1 MYVYID
7 TQTATES
14 SEKKLLKILLVTT
27 IPYLTASPRTR
38 NPAPASTDLRLKS
51 QAELTSVLCA
61 TQILTSF
68 LWGGVGS
75 GGMGERENCV
85 LDCHGNPQ
93 RHRCVFS
100 CKSVCQIQNKEKKNK
115 TKRSARLPL
124 HVFGILG
131 HSRLDLHSICVYFF
145 RLSLTYH
152 AAIALPIPHRRF
164 SSPQIMLRCLPTAPM
179 ISEFSSSRRS
189 K

>member
-124 HVFGILG
+124 HVFGILDI
-131 HSRLDLHSICVYFF
+131 LD
-145 RLSLTYH
+145 
-152 AAIALPIPHRRF
+152 
-164 SSPQIMLRCLPTAPM
+164 
-179 ISEFSSSRRS
+179 
-189 K
+189 